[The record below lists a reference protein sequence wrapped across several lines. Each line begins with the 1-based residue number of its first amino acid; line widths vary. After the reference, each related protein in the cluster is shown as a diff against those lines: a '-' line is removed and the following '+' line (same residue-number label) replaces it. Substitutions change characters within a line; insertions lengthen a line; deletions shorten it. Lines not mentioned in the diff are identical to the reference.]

1 MQHGWP
7 RKVNCA
13 SIQPYF
19 RCKTDLEVEQGCL
32 LRGHRVVI
40 PTALRERLLHELH
53 KGHFG
58 IVKTKSLARG
68 RFWWPQIDI
77 CIERCVGACSTC
89 IALRPA
95 PPRASPAPWPRPSAA
110 WQRIHLDY
118 LSIGQSV
125 YLVVVD
131 AYSKWLEC
139 LPMSKGTSTGQ
150 LIVQLKYLF
159 SRHGLPTVIVSDN
172 DVKIKTAEFH
182 RFCTANGIE
191 HVTSPIYHPASNGQA
206 ENSVRTCKKMIK
218 CILSKGHARDIHE
231 RLLEYVFNY
240 RNTQHC
246 ATGSTPAMLM
256 YGREFRSRL
265 DLLVPL
271 ARSERDHSGSYKS
284 IKVDNNKV
292 RNFKIGD
299 KVWLKEFI
307 GRKPVWV
314 LGVVNRTIGRR
325 MYLVSIV
332 KSNENVKRHIDQLLK
347 YTDNVKCTYA
357 PTLSTLPSPPGPAPA
372 APVFLPSTS
381 QTTSQMPINQ
391 DLGIVNEDFTDAMS
405 DGEGGLMLRRMRI
418 SDTDCQGL
426 LPRGM

>member
-1 MQHGWP
+1 MAASRLQRYAVFLSAYNYEIHYITSEKNTIADYFSRAPAPLFSADSTSKYVSIVNFLNDESLPVLVKDVKAATAADRTLQTVIRYMQHGWP

-125 YLVVVD
+125 HLVVVD

-206 ENSVRTCKKMIK
+206 ENSV
-218 CILSKGHARDIHE
+218 
-231 RLLEYVFNY
+231 
-240 RNTQHC
+240 
-246 ATGSTPAMLM
+246 
-256 YGREFRSRL
+256 
-265 DLLVPL
+265 
-271 ARSERDHSGSYKS
+271 
-284 IKVDNNKV
+284 
-292 RNFKIGD
+292 
-299 KVWLKEFI
+299 
-307 GRKPVWV
+307 
-314 LGVVNRTIGRR
+314 
-325 MYLVSIV
+325 
-332 KSNENVKRHIDQLLK
+332 
-347 YTDNVKCTYA
+347 
-357 PTLSTLPSPPGPAPA
+357 
-372 APVFLPSTS
+372 
-381 QTTSQMPINQ
+381 
-391 DLGIVNEDFTDAMS
+391 
-405 DGEGGLMLRRMRI
+405 
-418 SDTDCQGL
+418 
-426 LPRGM
+426 